1 MSKLVGEKI
10 NNFMIEYVKGD
21 VYYLRQIDNELN
33 HVSIDMKA
41 KKVIN
46 SRKNGR
52 NYKAQRFLKK
62 YNYLIDLLSYTIRLD
77 SIYNPSVEVKT
88 QKVFRSPFAI
98 VQNIF
103 ENGRI

>member
-1 MSKLVGEKI
+1 MSEIIGTKI
-10 NNFMIEYVKGD
+10 NGYMIEYVKD
-21 VYYLRQIDNELN
+21 NVYWLKEVGNELN
-33 HVSIDMKA
+33 HVAIDMKVQ
-41 KKVIN
+41 KVIN

-77 SIYNPSVEVKT
+77 SLYNPSIEVKP
-88 QKVFRSPFAI
+88 QKVFNRPFAI

-103 ENGRI
+103 EMGRI

>member
-1 MSKLVGEKI
+1 MSRLVGEKI

-21 VYYLRQIDNELN
+21 VYYLKQIDNELN

-46 SRKNGR
+46 SRKDGR

-62 YNYLIDLLSYTIRLD
+62 YNYLIELLSYTIKVD
-77 SIYNPSVEVKT
+77 SIYNQSIEVKP
-88 QKVFRSPFAI
+88 QKVFNRPFAI
-98 VQNIF
+98 VQNII
-103 ENGRI
+103 ECGRI

>member
-10 NNFMIEYVKGD
+10 NNFVIECVKGD
-21 VYYLRQIDNELN
+21 VYWLKEVGNELN
-33 HVSIDMKA
+33 YVAIDMKA
-41 KKVIN
+41 QKVIS

-52 NYKAQRFLKK
+52 NYKSPRFLNK
-62 YNYLIDLLSYTIRLD
+62 YNYLIDLLSYTIKLY
-77 SIYNPSVEVKT
+77 SIYNSSVEVKP

-103 ENGRI
+103 ETGRI

>member
-1 MSKLVGEKI
+1 MSEIIGTKI
-10 NNFMIEYVKGD
+10 NGYMIEYVKD
-21 VYYLRQIDNELN
+21 NVYWLKEVGNELN
-33 HVSIDMKA
+33 HVAIDMKVQ
-41 KKVIN
+41 KVIN

-77 SIYNPSVEVKT
+77 SLYNPSIEVKP
-88 QKVFRSPFAI
+88 QRVFRSPFAI

>member
-21 VYYLRQIDNELN
+21 VYYLREVGNELN
-33 HVSIDMKA
+33 HVAIDMEA

-46 SRKNGR
+46 SRIGGR

-77 SIYNPSVEVKT
+77 SIYNPSIEVKP
-88 QKVFRSPFAI
+88 QRVFNRPFAI